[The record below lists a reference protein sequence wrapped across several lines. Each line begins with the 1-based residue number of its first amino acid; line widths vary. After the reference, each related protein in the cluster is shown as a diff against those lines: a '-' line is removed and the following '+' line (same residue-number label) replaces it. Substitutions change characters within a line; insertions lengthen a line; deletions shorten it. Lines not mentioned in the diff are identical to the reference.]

1 MVLNGSWQGL
11 GSRHSRTLLRQEYL
25 NSGTSLSF
33 QQWLLTSVREH
44 TVLTGSGPYSK
55 ASSWQ
60 PAPPPAPVVVQV
72 AAKSMPLLPPKA
84 ASAAAPAT
92 PPKAASAAAPATV
105 VLPPPKAASAAA
117 PVTPPKAAS
126 AAAPATPP
134 KAATVVPPPK
144 ASSGVVRVEIH
155 PRSPMARATFTSNAL
170 AHLFSSNPPPAL
182 NARMV
187 QVSSVEVNTVYIQWL
202 GVNPF
207 DLVQLTEFLIQWVTD
222 KM

>member
-1 MVLNGSWQGL
+1 M
-11 GSRHSRTLLRQEYL
+11 
-25 NSGTSLSF
+25 
-33 QQWLLTSVREH
+33 
-44 TVLTGSGPYSK
+44 LTGSGPYSK

-72 AAKSMPLLPPKA
+72 AAKSMPLLPPAASLVATPAIPPPKA
-84 ASAAAPAT
+84 SSAAAPAT
-92 PPKAASAAAPATV
+92 PPKAASAAAP
-105 VLPPPKAASAAA
+105 
-117 PVTPPKAAS
+117 
-126 AAAPATPP
+126 
-134 KAATVVPPPK
+134 ATVVPPPK

-170 AHLFSSNPPPAL
+170 AQLFSSNPPPAL
-182 NARMV
+182 NAHMV
-187 QVSSVEVNTVYIQWL
+187 QVSSVEVSTVYIQWL

>member
-1 MVLNGSWQGL
+1 M
-11 GSRHSRTLLRQEYL
+11 
-25 NSGTSLSF
+25 
-33 QQWLLTSVREH
+33 
-44 TVLTGSGPYSK
+44 LTGSGPYSK

-144 ASSGVVRVEIH
+144 AATVVSPPNASSGVVRVEIH

-182 NARMV
+182 NAHMV
-187 QVSSVEVNTVYIQWL
+187 QVFSVEVSTVYIQWL